1 MPEITIKDIAKRC
14 GVGVSTVSRAI
25 NNHPDINQE
34 TKNMVME
41 VIREVGFVPNNSAR
55 NLKRTDA
62 RCIAVLVKGI
72 TNPLFS
78 DMIQVIEEE
87 TQKKKYSLVLKHV
100 EYYEDEVDVALEL
113 VKEKRLRGIIFL
125 GGYFFHS
132 QEKISNLT
140 VPYIFSTIGSAT
152 PENMSRALYSSV
164 SVDDKKESYVMTS
177 YLLELGHRDIAI
189 LSAESEINSIG
200 QLRLEGYKDALA
212 ERGIPFRDSLVRCV
226 KEDMVH
232 YSMENG
238 YITTKELIDS
248 GEKFT
253 AVYATADS
261 LAVGACSALIES
273 GLKIPEDVSVTG
285 YDGIDVGKYYNPAIT
300 TIKQPVKEIAEKTI
314 WLLFDIIAG
323 RKKCEHILLPGELV
337 IRASSGPVKGVN
349 SLKNLAV

>member
-34 TKNMVME
+34 TKNMIME
-41 VIREVGFVPNNSAR
+41 VIHEMGFVPNNSAR

-72 TNPLFS
+72 ANPLFN

-100 EYYEDEVDVALEL
+100 EYNEDEVDVALEL

-125 GGYFFHS
+125 GGYFFYS

-152 PENMSRALYSSV
+152 PENMNRALYSSV
-164 SVDDKKESYVMTS
+164 SVDDKKESYIMTS
-177 YLLELGHRDIAI
+177 YLLDLGHRDIAI

-200 QLRLEGYKDALA
+200 QLRLEGYKEALA
-212 ERGIPFRDSLVRCV
+212 DKGVPFRKELVRCV

-238 YITTKELIDS
+238 YITTKELVGS

-261 LAVGACSALIES
+261 LAVGACSALIEA
-273 GLKIPEDVSVTG
+273 GFRIPEDVSVTG

-314 WLLFDIIAG
+314 RLLFDIIAG

-337 IRASSGPVKGVN
+337 VRASSGPVGR
-349 SLKNLAV
+349 LAKEA